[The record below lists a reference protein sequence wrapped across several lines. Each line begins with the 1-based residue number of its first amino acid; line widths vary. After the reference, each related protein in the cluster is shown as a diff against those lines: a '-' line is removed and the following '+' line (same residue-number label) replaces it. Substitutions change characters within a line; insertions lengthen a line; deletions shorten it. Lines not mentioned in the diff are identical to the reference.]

1 LRHAKARN
9 VIERIF
15 GVLKKR
21 WGVLCHPL
29 KYDMRVQA
37 RVPAALMAIHNLIL
51 RFDPREDEDEPD
63 DEDDDAYDPT
73 PRLDPDDNEELAS
86 SMVVPP
92 EEQLEAEQRRDGIAN
107 AMWEQYVEYLRQ
119 NNE

>member
-1 LRHAKARN
+1 
-9 VIERIF
+9 VIEQIF

-51 RFDPREDEDEPD
+51 KFDPREDEDEPD
-63 DEDDDAYDPT
+63 DEDDVYDPT
-73 PRLDPDDNEELAS
+73 PRLDPDDNDELAL

-92 EEQLEAEQRRDGIAN
+92 EEQIEAEKRRDGIAN
-107 AMWEQYVEYLRQ
+107 AMWEQYLEYLR
-119 NNE
+119 E